1 MLDPSYNEQV
11 PPTETTLLNL
21 AQKYWPGQIRRYTK
35 GNILYWQGDPVDS
48 IFVIQ
53 SGAVKISSL
62 SADGKVYTHDILGT
76 GHLLGSADFFLSGMH
91 ESTAEAMNDA
101 SLIFIHPTEFQQ
113 TLTTNLQYSALVM
126 QELAQK
132 TKVYSSKAQGLSF
145 LDAQQRLKQMLI
157 KLADEHGITT
167 DSGVE
172 IGVNITHEDF
182 GELINA
188 NRTTITLCLQEL
200 KKLGY
205 LWTEGRRIVLI
216 PKRHMEILDQLNI
229 SIVNGITGEAR
240 EWAETALEE
249 GVDPLK
255 ALNALADGMKEV
267 DRRYAREQIEL
278 TDIMWAAENMKEAL
292 PVIESAI
299 QRKDINLQHL
309 GKIIIGT
316 VQGDI
321 HDIGKTITSMLLKAR
336 GFEVI
341 DLGVDIPAERF
352 VEAVREHEPDI
363 LAMSALLT
371 ATQLEMKNVVNAL
384 VRAGLRDQVKVMIGG
399 SPTTPRFAQDIGADG
414 YGFEGRDGVE
424 LAWGW
429 CVNPEDAPVL

>member
-1 MLDPSYNEQV
+1 VPS
-11 PPTETTLLNL
+11 TESTLLNL
-21 AQKYWPGQIRRYTK
+21 TQKYWPGQIRHYKK

-48 IFVIQ
+48 IYVVQ
-53 SGAVKISSL
+53 KGAVKISTL
-62 SADGKVYTHDILGT
+62 SADGKVYTHDILGA

-91 ESTAEAMNDA
+91 ESTAETMNSA
-101 SLIFIHPTEFQQ
+101 SMVFIHPDEFQQ
-113 TLTTNLQYSALVM
+113 VITTNSHFSALVM

-132 TKVYSSKAQGLSF
+132 TKFYSSKAQELSF

-157 KLADEHGITT
+157 KLADEHGIIT

-182 GELINA
+182 GEMINA

-216 PKRHMEILDQLNI
+216 PKRHMEILDQLN
-229 SIVNGITGEAR
+229 SSVVNGSPGEAKD
-240 EWAETALEE
+240 WAEIAIEE

-255 ALNALADGMKEV
+255 ALHALSDGMKEV
-267 DRRYAREQIEL
+267 DRKYARKQIEL

-299 QRKDINLQHL
+299 QRRDINLQHL

-341 DLGVDIPAERF
+341 DLGVDIPANRF
-352 VEAVREHEPDI
+352 VEAIREYEPDI

-371 ATQLEMKNVVNAL
+371 TTQLEMKNVVNAL
-384 VRAGLRDQVKVMIGG
+384 VVAELRDKVKVMIGG
-399 SPTTPRFAQDIGADG
+399 SPTTPRFAKEIGADG

-429 CVNPEDAPVL
+429 CMNSEDASAL

>member
-1 MLDPSYNEQV
+1 MFTSNNNSLLDLSLQ
-11 PPTETTLLNL
+11 L
-21 AQKYWPGQIRRYTK
+21 WPRQIRHHKK
-35 GNILYWQGDPVDS
+35 GKILYWQGDPVDL
-48 IFVIQ
+48 IYVIKN
-53 SGAVKISSL
+53 GAIKVSSV
-62 SADGKVYTHDILGT
+62 SPEGKVYTHDILGA
-76 GHLLGSADFFLSGMH
+76 GSLLGSADFFLDGLH
-91 ESTAEAMNDA
+91 ENTAETLNNT
-101 SLIFIHPTEFQQ
+101 SLVFIHPDEFQQ
-113 TLTTNLQYSALVM
+113 MLTTNPSFSAIVM
-126 QELAQK
+126 QALARK
-132 TKVYSSKAQGLSF
+132 NKVYAVKAQELSF

-157 KLADEHGITT
+157 KLADEHGIVTK
-167 DSGVE
+167 SGIE

-205 LWTEGRRIVLI
+205 LWTEGRRIVLV
-216 PKRHMEILDQLNI
+216 PKRHMEILDQLNN
-229 SIVNGITGEAR
+229 SIVNGITREATD
-240 EWAETALEE
+240 WAKTAIEQ

-255 ALNALADGMKEV
+255 ALNALMGGMREV

-278 TDIMWAAENMKEAL
+278 TDIMWAAENMKDAL
-292 PVIESAI
+292 PIIESAI
-299 QRKDINLQHL
+299 QHRDINLQHL

-341 DLGVDIPAERF
+341 DLGVDISAERF
-352 VEAVREHEPDI
+352 IQSVREHEPDI

-371 ATQLEMKNVVNAL
+371 TTQMEMKTVINAL
-384 VRAGLRDQVKVMIGG
+384 VAVGLRNRVKVMIGG
-399 SPTTPRFAQDIGADG
+399 APTTPRFAQEIGADG

-424 LAWGW
+424 LAWSW
-429 CVNPEDAPVL
+429 CVNPEDATAL

>member
-1 MLDPSYNEQV
+1 VITIDNNSLLDLSLQ
-11 PPTETTLLNL
+11 L
-21 AQKYWPGQIRRYTK
+21 WPQQIRHYIN

-62 SADGKVYTHDILGT
+62 SADGKVYTHDILGA

-91 ESTAEAMNDA
+91 ESTAEVMNLT
-101 SLIFIHPTEFQQ
+101 SLIFIHPDEFQQ
-113 TLTTNLQYSALVM
+113 TLTSNPHFSALVM
-126 QELAQK
+126 QELAMR
-132 TKVYSSKAQGLSF
+132 TKVYSAKAQELSF

-157 KLADEHGITT
+157 KLADEHGIVTE
-167 DSGVE
+167 SGVE

-216 PKRHMEILDQLNI
+216 PRRHMEILDQLNM
-229 SIVNGITGEAR
+229 SIVNGILGEAKD
-240 EWAETALEE
+240 WAETAIEE

-255 ALNALADGMKEV
+255 ALHALADGMKEV
-267 DRRYAREQIEL
+267 DRRYARKQIEL

-299 QRKDINLQHL
+299 QRRDISLQHL

-316 VQGDI
+316 IQGDI

-341 DLGVDIPAERF
+341 DLGVDMPAERF
-352 VEAVREHEPDI
+352 VEAVREYEPDI

-384 VRAGLRDQVKVMIGG
+384 VMAGLRDQVKVMIGG

-414 YGFEGRDGVE
+414 YGFEARDGVE

-429 CVNPEDAPVL
+429 CVNPKDAPGL